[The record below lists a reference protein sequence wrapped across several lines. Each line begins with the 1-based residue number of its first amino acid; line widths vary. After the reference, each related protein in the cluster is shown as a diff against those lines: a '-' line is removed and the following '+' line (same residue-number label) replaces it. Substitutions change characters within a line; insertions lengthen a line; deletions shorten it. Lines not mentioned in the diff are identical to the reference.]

1 MMIDL
6 HTHSL
11 FSDGVLLVSEL
22 VARAHSKG
30 YRAIA
35 LTDHIDSSNID
46 FVIPRVVQT
55 LKELSRYYPSMKL
68 IAGAEITHVPP
79 EMICSLVVRARKP
92 GAQIVVV
99 HGETPVEP
107 VKAGTNR
114 AAIEA
119 GVDVLAHPGL
129 LDENDAHRAAEKGV
143 ALEITYR
150 KGHCLTNGHVAQK
163 ALACGADIV
172 VNTDAHAPE
181 DLITREMACKV
192 LCGAGIAE
200 HIITDVMKKT
210 EKLLEKF

>member
-1 MMIDL
+1 MIDL
-6 HTHSL
+6 HSHSL
-11 FSDGVLLVSEL
+11 FSDGQLLVSEL
-22 VARAHSKG
+22 AARAYSKG

-55 LKELSRYYPSMKL
+55 LRELSRHYPSMKL

-79 EMICSLVVRARKP
+79 EMISFLVKRARKL
-92 GAQIVVV
+92 GAQIVLV

-107 VKAGTNR
+107 VMAGTNR

-129 LDENDAHRAAEKGV
+129 INDFDVEQAAEKGI

-163 ALACGADIV
+163 ALAYGAEIV
-172 VNTDAHAPE
+172 VNTDAHSPG
-181 DLITREMACKV
+181 DLITREMACNV
-192 LCGAGIAE
+192 LCGAGVPE
-200 HIITDVMKKT
+200 TMITDVMKKT
-210 EKLLEKF
+210 EKLLGKF